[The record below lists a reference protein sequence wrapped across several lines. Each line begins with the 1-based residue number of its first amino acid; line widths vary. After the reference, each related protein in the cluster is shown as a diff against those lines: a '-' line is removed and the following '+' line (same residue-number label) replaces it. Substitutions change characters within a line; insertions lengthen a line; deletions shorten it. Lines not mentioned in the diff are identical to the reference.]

1 MKFDDYV
8 EIIESKKSE
17 KSHYSLVACAVPSLS
32 VSLSETSNPTLSLL
46 CVTLY
51 QYFFLRLCLS
61 ISLGF
66 SVS

>member
-46 CVTLY
+46 CVT
-51 QYFFLRLCLS
+51 
-61 ISLGF
+61 
-66 SVS
+66 